1 MTLRATRDAAL
12 INGALGWVT
21 LSQARLGAQLADIRE
36 QTRGNYTHTAPP
48 MQSLGYLWS
57 LPDDPSSSAG
67 LGGGIAWAWDSSL
80 CGQLQDRF
88 HEDAMLF
95 EWIDCDML
103 KAALHRAFYSW
114 SSNHPL
120 IQFVDVTKECDALYE
135 GLGPNCPLAELWV
148 TALTPTRRALTTDD
162 TTGADLE
169 PVYAA
174 LSSHGTSQEE
184 VGEDQS
190 GGGRVAARASPTARY
205 STDFRWTSGIPAGGG
220 SSAPIIETVKAV
232 IAFNVDPSFC
242 WYIDSFFCSRFH
254 TLKQVGTPEAVLLG
268 GRVITYTIWS
278 AVLLLFLL
286 LLAQGL
292 RKHFRSADTPCTP
305 RQLGRALLSIAAS
318 WSTVGTIQCCSWSR
332 RQPSFTSSSSRALN
346 ALILRRPPRM
356 RLVTFSAFHIQMR
369 TWRDMCLMV
378 RRLERMCITRASRRQ
393 RRVAMMM
400 RRHSTRA
407 PFAAIR
413 GVVSRKACTAAAP
426 R

>member
-1 MTLRATRDAAL
+1 MLCVALDACAHRKRRSWSSSACAHVVRVILEHNFYGALVFCYDAVLGTTPAAWTETLMNGVLGWVTLLAL
-12 INGALGWVT
+12 INCALGWVT

-36 QTRGNYTHTAPP
+36 QTRGNYTHTTPP

-120 IQFVDVTKECDALYE
+120 IQFVDVTKECDALYG

-148 TALTPTRRALTTDD
+148 TALTPTRRALTTD

-184 VGEDQS
+184 VGEEQS
-190 GGGRVAARASPTARY
+190 DGGRVAARASPTARY

-220 SSAPIIETVKAV
+220 SSANRRDGQGGHRIQ
-232 IAFNVDPSFC
+232 C
-242 WYIDSFFCSRFH
+242 
-254 TLKQVGTPEAVLLG
+254 GPE
-268 GRVITYTIWS
+268 
-278 AVLLLFLL
+278 LLLV
-286 LLAQGL
+286 
-292 RKHFRSADTPCTP
+292 H
-305 RQLGRALLSIAAS
+305 
-318 WSTVGTIQCCSWSR
+318 
-332 RQPSFTSSSSRALN
+332 
-346 ALILRRPPRM
+346 
-356 RLVTFSAFHIQMR
+356 
-369 TWRDMCLMV
+369 
-378 RRLERMCITRASRRQ
+378 
-393 RRVAMMM
+393 
-400 RRHSTRA
+400 
-407 PFAAIR
+407 
-413 GVVSRKACTAAAP
+413 
-426 R
+426 